1 MDRLT
6 EKLLDA
12 PEIRRPRAFG
22 VAQHPGGYGL
32 GLGAIVFNFL
42 LDRAKRLLMRQAVA
56 WDILAPAV
64 TTVSLDEDLAWALE
78 NLRLAMRGERPV
90 VDSKDFGRF
99 VGVLRRRT

>member
-1 MDRLT
+1 MKSVVLARLV
-6 EKLLDA
+6 
-12 PEIRRPRAFG
+12 F
-22 VAQHPGGYGL
+22 AQHLGGYGL